1 MNLGEN
7 EENFAIFKIILMAS
21 CETRNG
27 FCQLYLFERILIR
40 PKNCKDVNMTVLEIK
55 SFFSNL
61 FLVFFKL
68 AFERKSYCRQ
78 KLASCM
84 LDMLLI
90 CCLYKLN

>member
-7 EENFAIFKIILMAS
+7 EENLAIFKIILFAS

-61 FLVFFKL
+61 FFPFFLGRHLK
-68 AFERKSYCRQ
+68 EN
-78 KLASCM
+78 
-84 LDMLLI
+84 LI
-90 CCLYKLN
+90 VGRNWLPACWTCS